1 MGNVAVVK
9 RLGFLMEA
17 LNLGD
22 AEPLRK
28 GVQLSKG
35 FSSLDPLMP
44 RTGKHSRR
52 WGLLVNVG
60 DIG

>member
-1 MGNVAVVK
+1 
-9 RLGFLMEA
+9 MEA
-17 LNLGD
+17 LKLGD

-35 FSSLDPLMP
+35 FSLLDPLMP
-44 RTGKHSRR
+44 RKGKHSRR

-60 DIG
+60 DVG